1 MVDRPDSELPAE
13 DLETIDADIEDTEI
27 EPIAEILYLREDGPW
42 YTKSEL
48 ENKLLVDYNIETS
61 RPTITDR
68 LEDLMAMGLV
78 DIDEAGDTHIFYYK
92 FEESEWPIPPDA
104 TLESADTE
112 ITVREFIGK
121 SYVWWSL
128 SAILAVLLGGLLMWA
143 GSFQVAN
150 SFNLPV
156 TNTDLLAYG
165 LLTFLLSYILIG
177 ISLVVGLLDFA
188 TDADPP
194 DFLT

>member
-92 FEESEWPIPPDA
+92 FEESEWPIPPDT
-104 TLESADTE
+104 TLKSADTD
-112 ITVREFIGK
+112 ITLREFIGK
-121 SYVWWSL
+121 RYVWWSL
-128 SAILAVLLGGLLMWA
+128 SAILAVLLGGVLMWA
-143 GSFQVAN
+143 GSFQVAS

-165 LLTFLLSYILIG
+165 LLTFLLSYIVIG
-177 ISLVVGLLDFA
+177 ISVVVGLLDFA
-188 TDADPP
+188 IDADPP
-194 DFLT
+194 DLLT

>member
-1 MVDRPDSELPAE
+1 
-13 DLETIDADIEDTEI
+13 
-27 EPIAEILYLREDGPW
+27 
-42 YTKSEL
+42 
-48 ENKLLVDYNIETS
+48 
-61 RPTITDR
+61 
-68 LEDLMAMGLV
+68 MGLV

-92 FEESEWPIPPDA
+92 FEESEWPISPDTA
-104 TLESADTE
+104 LKSADTD

-156 TNTDLLAYG
+156 TNTNLLAYG

>member
-1 MVDRPDSELPAE
+1 MVDKPDSELPDE
-13 DLETIDADIEDTEI
+13 DLETIDAGIDDTEI

-48 ENKLLVDYNIETS
+48 ENKLLIDYNIDTS

-92 FEESEWPIPPDA
+92 FDESDWPIPPDA
-104 TLESADTE
+104 TLESADTD

-128 SAILAVLLGGLLMWA
+128 SAILAVLIGGLLMWA

-150 SFNLPV
+150 SFNLSV

-165 LLTFLLSYILIG
+165 LLMFLISYILIA
-177 ISLVVGLLDFA
+177 ISVIVGLLDFA